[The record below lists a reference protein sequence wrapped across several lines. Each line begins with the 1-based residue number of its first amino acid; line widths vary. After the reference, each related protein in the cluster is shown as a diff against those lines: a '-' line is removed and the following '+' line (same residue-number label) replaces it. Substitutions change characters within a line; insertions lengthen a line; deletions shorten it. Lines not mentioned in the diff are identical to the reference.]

1 MQNKLMGFL
10 SVGLLS
16 ASFAFIPTAF
26 AEKTKATDI
35 KENIDVTQQ
44 SVTKDELAAIYVLSE
59 VCPSLIKQDEK
70 FNAGYSKLLKDYLP
84 NEKSPENS
92 LKNLVKQSSFN
103 DALKQARLDAKTA
116 GDKGN
121 RQVCEDVKDY

>member
-1 MQNKLMGFL
+1 MGFL
-10 SVGLLS
+10 SVGLIS
-16 ASFAFIPTAF
+16 ASFAFVPTAF

-59 VCPSLIKQDEK
+59 VCPALVKQDDQ

-84 NEKSPENS
+84 NEKTPETA
-92 LKNLVKQSSFN
+92 LKSLVKQSSFK
-103 DALKQARLDAKTA
+103 DALKQARHDAKTA

-121 RQVCEDVKDY
+121 KQVCEDVKDY